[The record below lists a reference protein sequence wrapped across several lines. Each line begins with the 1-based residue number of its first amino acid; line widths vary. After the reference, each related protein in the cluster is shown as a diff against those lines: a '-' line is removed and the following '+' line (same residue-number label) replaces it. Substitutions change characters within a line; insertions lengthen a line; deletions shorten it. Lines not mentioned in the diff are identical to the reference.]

1 MVFLPNTNTI
11 ILLEP
16 YGGTITEPGLPV
28 MAYEQKALN
37 FAIQM
42 FSTGFFFFNFSDIL
56 NL

>member
-1 MVFLPNTNTI
+1 MVFYTNTV

-28 MAYEQKALN
+28 MAYEQNALN

-42 FSTGFFFFNFSDIL
+42 FST
-56 NL
+56 

>member
-1 MVFLPNTNTI
+1 MVFLPNTNTV

-42 FSTGFFFFNFSDIL
+42 FST
-56 NL
+56 

>member
-1 MVFLPNTNTI
+1 MVFYTNTV

-28 MAYEQKALN
+28 IAYEQKALN

-42 FSTGFFFFNFSDIL
+42 FSLYGGMEKLQNT
-56 NL
+56 